1 MPELNKVADI
11 YLVQEGDQIVG
22 VEVGFNQ
29 NVHTKLGAAVVLN
42 NLFMKQADA
51 AWTYN
56 TIARV
61 QDAPTDQQPDE
72 GGDTSPESIEDTEQ
86 TADA

>member
-56 TIARV
+56 KSLLY
-61 QDAPTDQQPDE
+61 
-72 GGDTSPESIEDTEQ
+72 TSPSPRDRTRSRM
-86 TADA
+86 